1 MRGALAICGIM
12 CKGEIQ
18 ITVDGISFA
27 FLDTGEPAVF
37 IYYELNTSLASFSR
51 ILTSV
56 LLAAARL
63 MDAAAFVVAHLESL
77 ADASPCVAPQSK
89 QIAAISSDVVL

>member
-1 MRGALAICGIM
+1 
-12 CKGEIQ
+12 
-18 ITVDGISFA
+18 
-27 FLDTGEPAVF
+27 
-37 IYYELNTSLASFSR
+37 
-51 ILTSV
+51 
-56 LLAAARL
+56 